1 MATENKDNPLKNNNR
16 YNGGGMDE
24 SPADDG
30 GEQLHAWI
38 VAQEQAGERVDKH
51 ITDKLTDPAVSRSQ
65 VQEWIR
71 IGAATLNGQP
81 VKANARVEAGDRVDV
96 AIPEPEP
103 LELRPENLPL
113 DIVYEDGDVI
123 VINKPRGMVVHPA
136 AGHPSGTV
144 VNALLYHC
152 RDLSGING
160 VMRPGIV
167 HRIDKDTSGLL
178 MAAKNDL
185 AHASL
190 AEQLKRHTVNRR
202 YTALVYGTIPHERG
216 TIDAP
221 LGRDPHDRK
230 LYTVT
235 DRGSKHA
242 VTHFA
247 VLERFGDYTYM
258 ELQLETGRT
267 HQIRVHM
274 KYIGHPLVGDPV
286 YGGRS
291 GRTLGMRGQALHA
304 GALGFAHPRTGAQL
318 DFTAPEPAD
327 MEEAL
332 RILRTR

>member
-1 MATENKDNPLKNNNR
+1 MENPRANSLSEDWDP
-16 YNGGGMDE
+16 DIPE
-24 SPADDG
+24 
-30 GEQLHAWI
+30 EQDRRRMWT
-38 VAQEQAGERVDKH
+38 VEPGQSGERVDKH
-51 ITDKLTDPAVSRSQ
+51 IADALGDPAVSRSQ

-71 IGAATLNGQP
+71 GGWATLNGSKTKP
-81 VKANARVEAGDRVDV
+81 NARVAGGDV
-96 AIPEPEP
+96 IAVTIPEPDPVEIV
-103 LELRPENLPL
+103 PEDIPL

-144 VNALLYHC
+144 VNALMHHC

-160 VMRPGIV
+160 ELRPGIV

-190 AEQLKRHTVNRR
+190 AAQLKEHSVTRR
-202 YTALVYGTIPHERG
+202 YQAIAHGVLPHDRG

-235 DRGSKHA
+235 DRGGKRA

-247 VLERFGDYTYM
+247 VLERYPPDYTYV
-258 ELQLETGRT
+258 ELRLETGRT

-274 KYIGHPLVGDPV
+274 KYIGYPLVGDPV
-286 YGGRS
+286 YGGRA
-291 GRTLGMRGQALHA
+291 GRKLGMSGQALHA
-304 GALGFAHPRTGAQL
+304 GALGFDHPRTGKRL
-318 DFTAPEPAD
+318 EFTAPLPAD
-327 MEEAL
+327 MEHAL
-332 RILRTR
+332 EILRTR

>member
-1 MATENKDNPLKNNNR
+1 MATENHPPKNSLSEQWDPATPDDNER
-16 YNGGGMDE
+16 QYEWTVSAG
-24 SPADDG
+24 
-30 GEQLHAWI
+30 
-38 VAQEQAGERVDKH
+38 QAGERLDKH
-51 ITDKLTDPAVSRSQ
+51 VTEELADPAVSRSQ

-71 IGAATLNGQP
+71 TGAVVLNGQP
-81 VKANARVEAGDRVDV
+81 TKPNAKVAVGDHV
-96 AIPEPEP
+96 AVVIPEPEP
-103 LELRPENLPL
+103 VELIPENIPL
-113 DIVYEDGDVI
+113 EIVYEDADVV

-152 RDLSGING
+152 KDLSGING

-190 AEQLKRHTVNRR
+190 AEQLKAHTVNRR
-202 YTALVYGTIPHERG
+202 YKALVYGVIPHDRG

-235 DRGSKHA
+235 EKGGKRA

-247 VLERFGDYTYM
+247 VEERFDDYTYL
-258 ELQLETGRT
+258 ELKLETGRT

-274 KYIGHPLVGDPV
+274 KYIGYPLVGDPV
-286 YGGRS
+286 YGGRA
-291 GRTLGMRGQALHA
+291 GRTLGMNGQALHA
-304 GALGFAHPRTGAQL
+304 AVLGFDHPRTGEYL
-318 DFTAPEPAD
+318 EFTRPIPAD
-327 MEEAL
+327 MEHAL
-332 RILRTR
+332 TVLRTR